1 MTVTAASSD
10 GLNID
15 VSDNRKMSRSSLPNA
30 LPALYRAGSV
40 PAFARARVRAR
51 DHLAVAGG
59 GKHPERVERV
69 GHQPAG
75 MDVGRDNGLAVELA
89 YADRSPVLVA
99 IKPPPAPRP
108 GSTRKGRARRA
119 GRRRRVAGAGGAQA
133 PAGAASGIDASAL
146 WSTAAAGRSAGARAA
161 ASRRGASAIVTT

>member
-99 IKPPPAPRP
+99 IKPPPAPRQ
-108 GSTRKGRARRA
+108 GSTRRRCGRPPRR
-119 GRRRRVAGAGGAQA
+119 GGGA
-133 PAGAASGIDASAL
+133 
-146 WSTAAAGRSAGARAA
+146 AGARAP